1 MGVKSL
7 AKSHKKFKE
16 DYGKKYVD
24 LFKELVE
31 KGQAPKSLFIGC
43 SDSRVVPNLIT
54 HTDPGEI
61 FVTRNIGNFVPPYD
75 AKRENSATA
84 AVIEYALM
92 HLQVSNII
100 ICGHSYCGACEAL
113 FQEIPDNED
122 ESNLKR
128 WMAHGLA
135 AKEQAQALVSQANEE
150 MLLRATEK
158 FNVIEQL
165 NHLLTYPAVKH
176 KVQSGELHV
185 MGWFYHIEN
194 GNLDYFD
201 PIEYKFTPLEY
212 LELDKQQTDTHNDKK
227 HT

>member
-1 MGVKSL
+1 MGVQSL
-7 AKSHKKFKE
+7 AKSHKEFK
-16 DYGKKYVD
+16 DSYGRRYED
-24 LFKELVE
+24 LFKELAQ

-75 AKRENSATA
+75 PNRDNSATA

-92 HLQVSNII
+92 HLHVANII
-100 ICGHSYCGACEAL
+100 ICGHTHCGACEAL
-113 FQEIPDNED
+113 FEEIPSNEN
-122 ESNLKR
+122 ESNLKK

-135 AKEQAQALVSQANEE
+135 AKEQAEALIPNSNKEQ
-150 MLLRATEK
+150 LLRSTEK

-185 MGWFYHIEN
+185 MGWFYHIET
-194 GNLDYFD
+194 GDLDYFD
-201 PIEYKFTPLEY
+201 PIEYKFTPLEH
-212 LELDKQQTDTHNDKK
+212 LESK
-227 HT
+227 

>member
-135 AKEQAQALVSQANEE
+135 AKEQAEALVPQSDKE

-194 GNLDYFD
+194 GNLDYFN

-212 LELDKQQTDTHNDKK
+212 LELDKQQTDTHSDKK